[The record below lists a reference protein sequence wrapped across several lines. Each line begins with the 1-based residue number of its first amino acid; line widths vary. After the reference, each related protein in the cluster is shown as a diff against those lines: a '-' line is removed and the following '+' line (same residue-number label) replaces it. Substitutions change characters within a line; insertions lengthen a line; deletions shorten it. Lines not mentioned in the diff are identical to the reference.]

1 VADNLYC
8 SRRDVLNAP
17 GGRDITAR
25 SDDVESSIASTNV
38 LTLNAHGLE
47 TDDEVTLR
55 AVAGGTLSAPLV
67 AGTVYYAIRL
77 TSSTFSLAATAGGA
91 AINLTTDGETMI
103 VSHAEPE
110 FDSEI
115 EATSRWIDRFLP
127 AHIVPLGV
135 DEAVPA
141 DIKRICADTTA
152 RRMLV
157 ISGKSSA
164 SVKEIEMEGKA
175 QLERFV
181 TGITLRGV
189 ATPAAA
195 NLAISGAVV
204 GTVADT
210 RGWSPVGGGIP

>member
-1 VADNLYC
+1 MIH
-8 SRRDVLNAP
+8 AP
-17 GGRDITAR
+17 GGRDISAR
-25 SDDVESSIASTNV
+25 SDEIESSIASTNV
-38 LTLNAHGLE
+38 LTLNSHGLE

-55 AVAGGTLSAPLV
+55 AISGGTLSAPLV

-77 TSSTFSLAATAGGA
+77 TSATFSLAETAGGA
-91 AINLTTDGETMI
+91 AINLSSDGVTMI
-103 VSHAEPE
+103 VTQAEPD
-110 FDSEI
+110 FDEEI

-157 ISGKSSA
+157 ISGKSSV

-181 TGITLRGV
+181 ANGIPLRGV
-189 ATPAAA
+189 ATPAPA
-195 NLAISGAVV
+195 NLAITSTLASTADPRAWAPSGS
-204 GTVADT
+204 GTL
-210 RGWSPVGGGIP
+210 P